1 MVPKCPQRYFGHDR
15 KAGPVSL
22 LEILLIAVGVSAD
35 AFAVSLS
42 QGVTLRRFRWRD
54 ALLIAGLFGVFQAL
68 MPLLGWLLGKGF
80 ADAISG
86 VDHWIAFGLLA
97 LIGGKMLW
105 EAFHDD
111 EDEDEEQ
118 SLDLRGLLI
127 LAVATSIDALAVGVS
142 FAVLPVNLPLALTV
156 IGVVTFVISL
166 VGVRLGRSVGS
177 WLGKPAEILGGLI
190 LIGIGV
196 RILLSHTGVI

>member
-1 MVPKCPQRYFGHDR
+1 M
-15 KAGPVSL
+15 SL
-22 LEILLIAVGVSAD
+22 LELLLIAVGVSAD

-42 QGVTLRRFRWRD
+42 QGVTMRRFRWRD
-54 ALLIAGLFGVFQAL
+54 ALLIAGLFGIFQAL

-111 EDEDEEQ
+111 DGEVDDDES
-118 SLDLRGLLI
+118 SLNLRGLLI

-142 FAVLPVNLPLALTV
+142 FAVLPVNLPLALV
-156 IGVVTFVISL
+156 LIGVVTFVISL
-166 VGVRLGRSVGS
+166 AGVRLGWSVGS

-190 LIGIGV
+190 LIGIGL
-196 RILLSHTGVI
+196 RILLDHTGVI

>member
-1 MVPKCPQRYFGHDR
+1 M
-15 KAGPVSL
+15 SL

-54 ALLIAGLFGVFQAL
+54 ALLIAGLFGIFQAL

-111 EDEDEEQ
+111 EDEDDEQ

>member
-1 MVPKCPQRYFGHDR
+1 M
-15 KAGPVSL
+15 SL
-22 LEILLIAVGVSAD
+22 LEILFIAVGVSAD
-35 AFAVSLS
+35 AFAVALS
-42 QGVTLRRFRWRD
+42 QGVTMRVFRWRH
-54 ALLIAGLFGVFQAL
+54 ALLIAGLFGIFQAV
-68 MPLLGWLLGKGF
+68 MPLLGWLLGHGF

-86 VDHWIAFGLLA
+86 VDHWIAFALLA
-97 LIGGKMLW
+97 VVGGKMLW

-111 EDEDEEQ
+111 DAHEEDEP

-142 FAVLPVNLPLALTV
+142 FAALSVNLPLALAV
-156 IGVVTFVISL
+156 IGVVTFAISL
-166 VGVRLGRSVGS
+166 AGVRIGRSVGS

-196 RILLSHTGVI
+196 RIVLDHTGVI

>member
-1 MVPKCPQRYFGHDR
+1 M
-15 KAGPVSL
+15 SL

-54 ALLIAGLFGVFQAL
+54 ALLIAGLFGLFQAL

-111 EDEDEEQ
+111 DEEDDDEP

-142 FAVLPVNLPLALTV
+142 FAVLPVNLPLALV
-156 IGVVTFVISL
+156 LIGVVTFVISL
-166 VGVRLGRSVGS
+166 IGVRLGRSVGS
-177 WLGKPAEILGGLI
+177 WLGKPAEILGGVI

>member
-1 MVPKCPQRYFGHDR
+1 M
-15 KAGPVSL
+15 SL

-42 QGVTLRRFRWRD
+42 QGVTMRAFRWRH
-54 ALLIAGLFGVFQAL
+54 ALLIAGLFGLFQAL

-105 EAFHDD
+105 EAFQDD
-111 EDEDEEQ
+111 EEEDDEP

-190 LIGIGV
+190 LIGIGL
-196 RILLSHTGVI
+196 RIVLSHTGVI

>member
-1 MVPKCPQRYFGHDR
+1 M
-15 KAGPVSL
+15 SL

-42 QGVTLRRFRWRD
+42 QGVTMRRFRWRH
-54 ALLIAGLFGVFQAL
+54 ALLIAGLFGLFQAL

-105 EAFHDD
+105 EAFQDD
-111 EDEDEEQ
+111 EEEDDEP

-166 VGVRLGRSVGS
+166 IGVRLGRSVGS

-190 LIGIGV
+190 LIGIGL
-196 RILLSHTGVI
+196 RIVLSHTGVI